1 MSSAIVMH
9 TIGGPEVL
17 RLESVEVP
25 APRSHEVLLRHTAI
39 GVNYHDAYVRSGLY
53 RTLPL
58 PGIPGLEAVGVVE
71 AIGTAVTDFQCG
83 DRVAYLT
90 KGYGAYAEQRTIDAS
105 ALVSVPKN
113 ISDDVAASLL
123 LKGLTAQVLVESVYA
138 VRANDWVLVHAAAG
152 GVGSL
157 LCQWASHLG
166 ANVIGTVG
174 SQQKVD
180 VAIAAG
186 CSHVIL
192 YREEDFVNSVR
203 QITGGEGVQ
212 VAYDA
217 VGKDTFFGSLECLA
231 PCGHLANFGQ
241 ASGPPL
247 SRCSRPLEHPVS
259 GDMRSSGL
267 AVHIAF
273 AVLDLRPAL
282 ARGNLFGRDAASQ
295 TQQPVEQDIGII
307 VFTDA
312 GPVLWRQ
319 RNGQPLVAALDVLRK
334 VVSGNFQRGV
344 ACAVCLL
351 HHALQQR
358 QNVVGQ
364 HRHCEAQQGRSR
376 VAKALDLAVQH

>member
-25 APRSHEVLLRHTAI
+25 APRSHEVLLRHTTI

-105 ALVSVPKN
+105 ALVSVPTN

-123 LKGLTAQVLVESVYA
+123 LKGLTAQVLVKSVYA

-157 LCQWASHLG
+157 LCQWAGHLG

-174 SQQKVD
+174 SQKKVAF
-180 VAIAAG
+180 AIAAG

-241 ASGPPL
+241 ASGPVPPFEVSRLFPKSNSL
-247 SRCSRPLEHPVS
+247 SRPSVFQH
-259 GDMRSSGL
+259 
-267 AVHIAF
+267 
-273 AVLDLRPAL
+273 LRTTQKL
-282 ARGNLFGRDAASQ
+282 RDAADSLFRVFSQ
-295 TQQPVEQDIGII
+295 GVLQTPASVT
-307 VFTDA
+307 FPLRDA
-312 GPVLWRQ
+312 AQAHWELESRDRAQ
-319 RNGQPLVAALDVLRK
+319 
-334 VVSGNFQRGV
+334 SI
-344 ACAVCLL
+344 LL
-351 HHALQQR
+351 
-358 QNVVGQ
+358 
-364 HRHCEAQQGRSR
+364 
-376 VAKALDLAVQH
+376 KP